1 MKDPLTLCTG
11 QTYDWCSIEPWLEA
25 GDTTCP
31 ATMLQLESR
40 EVVPI
45 AAVNAR
51 MVLLEP
57 RIRRQCSVPVHGED
71 EVYEE
76 ALAVLVSL
84 VTVCTHD
91 ELVGVVV
98 SSMLTLLCKGSLA
111 FRVNVATIPAA
122 IATNIDVY
130 LNGAAKTFQSLEGL
144 LGEDLYLKVVRASL
158 RDLHAMC
165 KYRHRCVL
173 TIEVGMVPALIDRK

>member
-71 EVYEE
+71 
-76 ALAVLVSL
+76 
-84 VTVCTHD
+84 
-91 ELVGVVV
+91 
-98 SSMLTLLCKGSLA
+98 
-111 FRVNVATIPAA
+111 
-122 IATNIDVY
+122 
-130 LNGAAKTFQSLEGL
+130 
-144 LGEDLYLKVVRASL
+144 VR
-158 RDLHAMC
+158 
-165 KYRHRCVL
+165 RHFNN
-173 TIEVGMVPALIDRK
+173 